1 MQAVTHLRLWVIA
14 LLLTGGT
21 SACAQSPVSLG
32 WGIGLDASRA
42 MGGHAVV
49 QLEHAQS
56 SELLWQVAAGRYV
69 GTEIG
74 MTPFWKGL
82 KGEVISGSVMS
93 LGTLVFP
100 QQDHKLGASWFL
112 GVDVSRESYRIQR
125 SIEDTELLS
134 GATSGVAL
142 QTREEARLLAGAQWS
157 VGSHLAV
164 RIHMG
169 MGAVRERLSSRF
181 VGEEVS
187 SLPMARP
194 GGVALIWRW

>member
-1 MQAVTHLRLWVIA
+1 MTSITHLRLWVA
-14 LLLTGGT
+14 GLLLAGGI
-21 SACAQSPVSLG
+21 SACAQSPVSQG
-32 WGIGLDASRA
+32 WGIGVDASRVL
-42 MGGHAVV
+42 GGHAVV
-49 QLEHAQS
+49 QLEHAHS
-56 SELLWQVAAGRYV
+56 SEWLWQVAAGRYI
-69 GTEIG
+69 GRETG
-74 MTPFWKGL
+74 MTPSWKGL
-82 KGEVISGSVMS
+82 KGEVISGSLLS

-125 SIEDTELLS
+125 SEDDVSLLQGS
-134 GATSGVAL
+134 TGVVL
-142 QTREEARLLAGAQWS
+142 QSREEARLLAGAQWS
-157 VGSHLAV
+157 VGSHLAIRAHV
-164 RIHMG
+164 G